1 MRLPKVNA
9 QARRCDTDRGQV
21 LLDPRPVLL
30 DTGTILI
37 VFSARATGMAI
48 GNHPRDYQPHDYL
61 TALKTG
67 RWFSVLPE
75 PMQQALLAD
84 AQIKTLAQQQ
94 VLFSR
99 GDAFDGIYCVVKGA
113 LRITGSTAAG
123 KEALLTVI
131 EPYNWIGEIALFDGL
146 ARTHDAIATQASVL
160 VNVPQASLDAMLTEH
175 PSWWRW
181 FGLLLTYK
189 MRVVFVA
196 MEDAA
201 LLTAP
206 QRVARRLV
214 FMAEGYGEFTD
225 RSRRVL
231 PLPQEQLAAMLS
243 LSRQT
248 INQVLRQFEAQGLLK
263 LHYRELEVLDLGG
276 LREAGCETPAK
287 K

>member
-1 MRLPKVNA
+1 M
-9 QARRCDTDRGQV
+9 
-21 LLDPRPVLL
+21 
-30 DTGTILI
+30 
-37 VFSARATGMAI
+37 SI
-48 GNHPRDYQPHDYL
+48 GNHPRDYL

-75 PMQQALLAD
+75 AMQQALLAD
-84 AQIKTLAQQQ
+84 AQIKTLTPQQL
-94 VLFSR
+94 LFSR

-123 KEALLTVI
+123 KEALLTVV

-146 ARTHDAIATQASVL
+146 ARTHDAIATQPSV
-160 VNVPQASLDAMLTEH
+160 VINVPQASLDAMLAEH

-189 MRVVFVA
+189 MRFVFVA

-225 RSRRVL
+225 RSRRIL

-263 LHYRELEVLDLGG
+263 LHYRELEVLDLEG
-276 LREAGCETPAK
+276 LKDAGSDTSTRN
-287 K
+287 

>member
-1 MRLPKVNA
+1 M
-9 QARRCDTDRGQV
+9 
-21 LLDPRPVLL
+21 
-30 DTGTILI
+30 
-37 VFSARATGMAI
+37 SI
-48 GNHPRDYQPHDYL
+48 GNQPHDYL

-75 PMQQALLAD
+75 AMQQALLAE
-84 AQIKTLAQQQ
+84 AQLKTLKPQQ

-99 GDAFDGIYCVVKGA
+99 GDAFDGLYCVVKGA

-123 KEALLTVI
+123 KEALLTVV

-146 ARTHDAIATQASVL
+146 ARTHDAIAALPSV
-160 VNVPQASLDAMLTEH
+160 VINVPPASLEAMLAAQ
-175 PSWWRW
+175 PAWWRW
-181 FGLLLTYK
+181 FGLLLTHK
-189 MRVVFVA
+189 MRFVFVA

-263 LHYRELEVLDLGG
+263 LHYRELEVLDLDG
-276 LREAGCETPAK
+276 LRDAGSDAAARN
-287 K
+287 

>member
-1 MRLPKVNA
+1 MSTALNP
-9 QARRCDTDRGQV
+9 
-21 LLDPRPVLL
+21 L
-30 DTGTILI
+30 
-37 VFSARATGMAI
+37 
-48 GNHPRDYQPHDYL
+48 DYL
-61 TALKTG
+61 TAIKTG
-67 RWFSVLPE
+67 RWFSALPE
-75 PMQQALLAD
+75 ALQQGLLAD
-84 AQIKTLAQQQ
+84 AQLKTLAAQQ

-113 LRITGSTAAG
+113 LRITASTPAG
-123 KEALLTVI
+123 KEALLTVV

-146 ARTHDAIATQASVL
+146 ERTHDAIAAQPTVV
-160 VNVPQASLDAMLTEH
+160 VNVLRASLETLLADN
-175 PSWWRW
+175 PGWWRW

-189 MRVVFVA
+189 LRIVFVA
-196 MEDAA
+196 IEDAA
-201 LLTAP
+201 LLTAS

-263 LHYRELEVLDLGG
+263 LNYRELEVLDLEG
-276 LREAGCETPAK
+276 LRDAGKDTFVRA
-287 K
+287 